1 MAHTS
6 TITPRPARLALRQ
19 LIARHPLSAY
29 FALTFALSWGLVLP
43 MTLSRNIGVGL
54 LPYDLP
60 DALGIALY
68 LLASFV
74 GPTVAALVVTGL
86 TEGRAGVWALL
97 RRTVQWRVGPQWYL
111 VALLANLSIWTLAY
125 TAVLGPDLLGA
136 ALVNWPLLLSA
147 FLPMVAFGMLI
158 PAIGEE
164 PGWRGFA
171 LPRLQARYGPLWATL
186 ILGLVHGLW
195 HLPALGTIML
205 GPLTM
210 GELPPFILTAVG
222 ATFLYTWVFNHTGG
236 SVLLAMLTHAA
247 GNAAVQW
254 LTALIEQSGIAQPA
268 SGLGGWLIDSGWL
281 NALAYS
287 VAALLLALTRGR
299 LGAASPALSHPPL
312 NRLRGRKSSHP

>member
-1 MAHTS
+1 MATF
-6 TITPRPARLALRQ
+6 TRTAPTPAASGIRRLAAGQ
-19 LIARHPLSAY
+19 PLASY

-68 LLASFV
+68 VLASFV

-86 TEGRAGVWALL
+86 TEGRAGVSALL
-97 RRTVQWRVGPQWYL
+97 RRTLQWRVGPQWYL
-111 VALLANLSIWTLAY
+111 VALLANLSIWLLAY
-125 TAVLGPDLLGA
+125 SAVLGPGLLGA
-136 ALVNWPLLLSA
+136 ALVNWPLLLSV

-186 ILGLVHGLW
+186 ILGAIHGLW

-222 ATFLYTWVFNHTGG
+222 ATFLYTWVFNHTAG

-268 SGLGGWLIDSGWL
+268 GGMGGWLIDSGWL

-287 VAALLLALTRGR
+287 VAALLLLALTRGR
-299 LGAASPALSHPPL
+299 LGAEPPAAPAPAAGGVPHVAA
-312 NRLRGRKSSHP
+312 